1 MHHAGEH
8 VGRVLSSEIDDV
20 SSKPAGFDLGGVNSN
35 DGDIL
40 GVLLLLG
47 ASTDDDGGRK
57 DNVAQSTAGVGGPV
71 RGELP
76 FEVGESL
83 NLRLRFLHQ
92 TLGILPHRNS
102 RSVFPTRHVVHS
114 LLLVIDDVGL
124 RVDLVLNRDEVLL
137 EGRFA
142 QEKDIVAWLTLR
154 PALEEIEGRQR
165 I

>member
-40 GVLLLLG
+40 GVVLLLLS
-47 ASTDDDGGRK
+47 ASTEDDGRRK

-92 TLGILPHRNS
+92 NLGIPR
-102 RSVFPTRHVVHS
+102 TA
-114 LLLVIDDVGL
+114 I
-124 RVDLVLNRDEVLL
+124 
-137 EGRFA
+137 A
-142 QEKDIVAWLTLR
+142 VASSR
-154 PALEEIEGRQR
+154 PAMLSIRFFW
-165 I
+165 